1 MGDICCFRFYFATFH
16 YSEQQTLGCY
26 SYSTLYHFHKQYIA
40 TCKVE
45 AAFYV
50 AIDNAKISRSANSA
64 PLPALYGI
72 PQPLKSYLTIPTVY
86 PAPQPPPTKAQPR
99 I

>member
-1 MGDICCFRFYFATFH
+1 MGDIGCSRFYFATFH

-26 SYSTLYHFHKQYIA
+26 SYSAPYHFHKQYIA
-40 TCKVE
+40 SCNVE
-45 AAFYV
+45 AAFYI
-50 AIDNAKISRSANSA
+50 AINNAKISNSANSA

-86 PAPQPPPTKAQPR
+86 PAYFPPTKPQPC